1 MNINDLLVSYNQVQV
16 PSYLSQPQPDYSN
29 DIYNEDSIYN
39 QAQLFNQELY
49 DRVTNKPK
57 SGFAGWKPLEKSLDP
72 KLADTSYVP
81 TKGSKSF
88 NLAMT
93 SYLAKHPEDAKYRQT
108 LTEIAAKESNFN
120 PTVKNAKSSASG
132 YFQFINSTRKQ
143 YAPHLTRE
151 QFLNNPEEQISAAV
165 KLLKANRNISSKFNN
180 LRGLSQLQVDYGMW
194 FSPAAL
200 TKYLRTGNSNF
211 KDAQGTSL
219 MTALNKMA

>member
-1 MNINDLLVSYNQVQV
+1 MGISDLFVSYNQVQA
-16 PSYLSQPQPDYSN
+16 PSYLESPQIEYTP
-29 DIYNEDSIYN
+29 IGEE
-39 QAQLFNQELY
+39 LTNQENL
-49 DRVTNKPK
+49 DRIQSRNQKK
-57 SGFAGWKPLEKSLDP
+57 EGFAGWNAIEQNTLEDNS
-72 KLADTSYVP
+72 ATTSHTP
-81 TKGSKSF
+81 AKGSKSF

-120 PTVKNAKSSASG
+120 PTVKNSKSSASG

-143 YAPHLTRE
+143 YAPHLTKE

-165 KLLKANRNISSKFNN
+165 KLLKANRNISSKFSN

-200 TKYLRTGNSNF
+200 SNYLKTGKSGF
-211 KDAQGTSL
+211 KDPQGTSL
-219 MTALNKMA
+219 ITVLNKMA

>member
-1 MNINDLLVSYNQVQV
+1 MGISDLFVSYNQVQA
-16 PSYLSQPQPDYSN
+16 PSYLESPQVEYTPIGEELTTQENLDRIQSR
-29 DIYNEDSIYN
+29 N
-39 QAQLFNQELY
+39 QKKE
-49 DRVTNKPK
+49 
-57 SGFAGWKPLEKSLDP
+57 GFAGWNPLEQN
-72 KLADTSYVP
+72 TSEDNLTNTSHIP
-81 TKGSKSF
+81 AKGSKSF

-143 YAPHLTRE
+143 YAPHLTKE

-165 KLLKANRNISSKFNN
+165 KLLKANRNISSKFAN

-200 TKYLRTGNSNF
+200 SQYLKTGKSNF
-211 KDAQGTSL
+211 RDPQGTSL
-219 MTALNKMA
+219 MAVLNKMA

>member
-1 MNINDLLVSYNQVQV
+1 MGISDLFVSYNQVQA
-16 PSYLSQPQPDYSN
+16 PSYLESPQIEYTP
-29 DIYNEDSIYN
+29 IGEE
-39 QAQLFNQELY
+39 LTNQENL
-49 DRVTNKPK
+49 DRIQSRNQKK
-57 SGFAGWKPLEKSLDP
+57 EGFAGWNPLEQN
-72 KLADTSYVP
+72 TSEDNSTNTSHTP
-81 TKGSKSF
+81 AKGSKSF
-88 NLAMT
+88 NLAMI

-143 YAPHLTRE
+143 YAPHLTKE

-165 KLLKANRNISSKFNN
+165 KLLKANRNISSKFAN

-200 TKYLRTGNSNF
+200 SQYLKTGKSNF
-211 KDAQGTSL
+211 KDPQGTSL
-219 MTALNKMA
+219 MTVLNKMA

>member
-1 MNINDLLVSYNQVQV
+1 MGISDLFVSYNQVQA
-16 PSYLSQPQPDYSN
+16 PSYLESPQIEYTP
-29 DIYNEDSIYN
+29 IGEE
-39 QAQLFNQELY
+39 LTNQENL
-49 DRVTNKPK
+49 DRIQSRNQKK
-57 SGFAGWKPLEKSLDP
+57 EGFAGWNPLEQN
-72 KLADTSYVP
+72 TSEDNSTNTTP
-81 TKGSKSF
+81 AKGSKSF

-143 YAPHLTRE
+143 YAPHLTKE

-165 KLLKANRNISSKFNN
+165 KLLKANRNISSKFAN
-180 LRGLSQLQVDYGMW
+180 LRGLSQLQIDYGMW

-200 TKYLRTGNSNF
+200 SQYLKTGKSNF
-211 KDAQGTSL
+211 KDPQGTSL
-219 MTALNKMA
+219 MTVLNKMA

>member
-1 MNINDLLVSYNQVQV
+1 MGISDLFVSYNQVQA
-16 PSYLSQPQPDYSN
+16 PSYLESPQVEYTPIGEELTTQENLDRIQSR
-29 DIYNEDSIYN
+29 N
-39 QAQLFNQELY
+39 QKKE
-49 DRVTNKPK
+49 
-57 SGFAGWKPLEKSLDP
+57 GFAGWNPLEQN
-72 KLADTSYVP
+72 TSEDNSTNTSHTP

-88 NLAMT
+88 NLAMA

-143 YAPHLTRE
+143 YAPHLTKE

-165 KLLKANRNISSKFNN
+165 KLLKANRNISSKFAN
-180 LRGLSQLQVDYGMW
+180 LRGLSQLQIDYGMW

-200 TKYLRTGNSNF
+200 SQYLKTGKSNF
-211 KDAQGTSL
+211 KDPQGTSL
-219 MTALNKMA
+219 MTVLNKMA

>member
-1 MNINDLLVSYNQVQV
+1 MGISDLFVSYNQVQA
-16 PSYLSQPQPDYSN
+16 PSYLESPQIEYTPIGEELTTQENLDRIQSR
-29 DIYNEDSIYN
+29 N
-39 QAQLFNQELY
+39 QKKE
-49 DRVTNKPK
+49 
-57 SGFAGWKPLEKSLDP
+57 GFAGWNPLEQN
-72 KLADTSYVP
+72 TSEDNSTNTSHIP
-81 TKGSKSF
+81 AKGSKSF

-143 YAPHLTRE
+143 YAPHLTKE

-165 KLLKANRNISSKFNN
+165 KLLKANRNISSKFAN

-200 TKYLRTGNSNF
+200 SQYLKTGKSNF
-211 KDAQGTSL
+211 RDPQGTSL
-219 MTALNKMA
+219 MAVLNKMA

>member
-1 MNINDLLVSYNQVQV
+1 MGISDLFVSYNQVQ
-16 PSYLSQPQPDYSN
+16 PPAYLSQPQTDYSSDLSN
-29 DIYNEDSIYN
+29 KDSIYDN
-39 QAQLFNQELY
+39 AQLFNQELY
-49 DRVTNKPK
+49 DRINNRPK
-57 SGFAGWKPLEKSLDP
+57 SVFAGWNPIEKSLDP
-72 KLADTSYVP
+72 EHTPA
-81 TKGSKSF
+81 KGSRSF

-120 PTVKNAKSSASG
+120 PTVKNSKSSASG

-143 YAPHLTRE
+143 YAPHLTKK

-165 KLLKANRNISSKFNN
+165 KLLKANRNISSKFSN

-194 FSPAAL
+194 FNPTAL
-200 TKYLRTGNSNF
+200 SNYLKTGKSGF

>member
-1 MNINDLLVSYNQVQV
+1 MGISDLFVSYNQVQA
-16 PSYLSQPQPDYSN
+16 PSYLESPQVEYTPIGEELTTQENLDRIQSR
-29 DIYNEDSIYN
+29 N
-39 QAQLFNQELY
+39 QKKE
-49 DRVTNKPK
+49 
-57 SGFAGWKPLEKSLDP
+57 GFAGWNPLEQN
-72 KLADTSYVP
+72 TSEDNLTNTSHTP
-81 TKGSKSF
+81 AKGSKSF

-143 YAPHLTRE
+143 YAPHLTKE

-165 KLLKANRNISSKFNN
+165 KLLKANRNISSKFAN

-200 TKYLRTGNSNF
+200 SQYLKTGKSNF
-211 KDAQGTSL
+211 RDPQGTSL
-219 MTALNKMA
+219 MAVLNKMA

>member
-1 MNINDLLVSYNQVQV
+1 MGISDLFVSYNQVQA
-16 PSYLSQPQPDYSN
+16 PSYLESPQVEYTP
-29 DIYNEDSIYN
+29 IGEE
-39 QAQLFNQELY
+39 LTNQENL
-49 DRVTNKPK
+49 DRIQSRNQKK
-57 SGFAGWKPLEKSLDP
+57 EGFAGWNAIEQN
-72 KLADTSYVP
+72 TSEDNSASTSHTP
-81 TKGSKSF
+81 AKGSKSF

-120 PTVKNAKSSASG
+120 PTVKNSKSSASG

-143 YAPHLTRE
+143 YAPHLTKE

-165 KLLKANRNISSKFNN
+165 KLLKANRNISSKFAN

-200 TKYLRTGNSNF
+200 SQYLKTGKSNF
-211 KDAQGTSL
+211 RDPQGTSL
-219 MTALNKMA
+219 MAVLNKMA

>member
-1 MNINDLLVSYNQVQV
+1 MGISDLFVSYNQVQA
-16 PSYLSQPQPDYSN
+16 PSYLESPQVEYTP
-29 DIYNEDSIYN
+29 IGEE
-39 QAQLFNQELY
+39 LTNQENL
-49 DRVTNKPK
+49 DRIQSRNQKK
-57 SGFAGWKPLEKSLDP
+57 EGFAGWNAIEQN
-72 KLADTSYVP
+72 TSEDNSASTSHTP
-81 TKGSKSF
+81 AKGSKSF

-120 PTVKNAKSSASG
+120 PTVKNSKSSASG

-165 KLLKANRNISSKFNN
+165 KLLKANRNISSKFSN

-200 TKYLRTGNSNF
+200 SNYLKTGKSGF
-211 KDAQGTSL
+211 KDPQGTSL
-219 MTALNKMA
+219 MTVLNKMA

>member
-1 MNINDLLVSYNQVQV
+1 MGISDLFVSYNQVQA
-16 PSYLSQPQPDYSN
+16 PSYLESPQIEYK
-29 DIYNEDSIYN
+29 
-39 QAQLFNQELY
+39 LTNQENL
-49 DRVTNKPK
+49 DRIQSRNQKK
-57 SGFAGWKPLEKSLDP
+57 EGFAGWNPLEQN
-72 KLADTSYVP
+72 TSEDNSTNTSHTP
-81 TKGSKSF
+81 AKGSKSF

-143 YAPHLTRE
+143 YAPHLTKE

-165 KLLKANRNISSKFNN
+165 KLLKANRNISSKFAN
-180 LRGLSQLQVDYGMW
+180 LRGLSQLQIDYGMW

-200 TKYLRTGNSNF
+200 SQYLKTGKSNF
-211 KDAQGTSL
+211 KDPQGTSL
-219 MTALNKMA
+219 MTVLNKMA

>member
-1 MNINDLLVSYNQVQV
+1 MGISDLFVSYNQVQA
-16 PSYLSQPQPDYSN
+16 PSYLESPQVEYTP
-29 DIYNEDSIYN
+29 IGEEL
-39 QAQLFNQELY
+39 ANQENL
-49 DRVTNKPK
+49 DRIQSRNQKK
-57 SGFAGWKPLEKSLDP
+57 EGFAGWNPLEQN
-72 KLADTSYVP
+72 TSEDNLTNTSHIP
-81 TKGSKSF
+81 AKGSKSF

-143 YAPHLTRE
+143 YAPHLTKE

-165 KLLKANRNISSKFNN
+165 KLLKANRNISSKFAN

-194 FSPAAL
+194 FSPVAL
-200 TKYLRTGNSNF
+200 SQYLKTGKSNF
-211 KDAQGTSL
+211 RDPQGTSL
-219 MTALNKMA
+219 MAVLNKMA

>member
-1 MNINDLLVSYNQVQV
+1 MGISDLFVSYNQVQA
-16 PSYLSQPQPDYSN
+16 PSYLESPQVEYTP
-29 DIYNEDSIYN
+29 IGEE
-39 QAQLFNQELY
+39 LTNQENL
-49 DRVTNKPK
+49 DRIQSRNQKK
-57 SGFAGWKPLEKSLDP
+57 EGFAGWNPLEQN
-72 KLADTSYVP
+72 TSEDNSTNTSHIP
-81 TKGSKSF
+81 AKGSKSF

-143 YAPHLTRE
+143 YAPHLTKE

-165 KLLKANRNISSKFNN
+165 KLLKANRNISSKFAN

-200 TKYLRTGNSNF
+200 SQYLKTGKSNF
-211 KDAQGTSL
+211 RDPQGTSL
-219 MTALNKMA
+219 MAVLNKMA

>member
-1 MNINDLLVSYNQVQV
+1 MGISDLFVPYNQVQA
-16 PSYLSQPQPDYSN
+16 PSYLESPQVEYTP
-29 DIYNEDSIYN
+29 IGEEL
-39 QAQLFNQELY
+39 ANQENL
-49 DRVTNKPK
+49 DRIQSRNQKK
-57 SGFAGWKPLEKSLDP
+57 EGFAGWNPLEQN
-72 KLADTSYVP
+72 TSEDNLTNTSHIP
-81 TKGSKSF
+81 AKGSKSF

-93 SYLAKHPEDAKYRQT
+93 SYLAEHPEDAKCRQT

-143 YAPHLTRE
+143 YAPHLTKE

-165 KLLKANRNISSKFNN
+165 KLLKANRNISSKFAN

-200 TKYLRTGNSNF
+200 SQYLKTGKSNF
-211 KDAQGTSL
+211 RDPQGTSL
-219 MTALNKMA
+219 MAVLNKMA

>member
-1 MNINDLLVSYNQVQV
+1 MGISDLFVSYNQVQA
-16 PSYLSQPQPDYSN
+16 PSYLESPQIEYTP
-29 DIYNEDSIYN
+29 IGEE
-39 QAQLFNQELY
+39 LTNQENL
-49 DRVTNKPK
+49 DRIQSRNQKK
-57 SGFAGWKPLEKSLDP
+57 EGFAGWNPLEQN
-72 KLADTSYVP
+72 TSEDNSTNTSHTSHTP
-81 TKGSKSF
+81 AKGSKSF

-143 YAPHLTRE
+143 YAPHLTKE

-165 KLLKANRNISSKFNN
+165 KLLKANRNISSKFAN
-180 LRGLSQLQVDYGMW
+180 LRGLSQLQIDYGMW

-200 TKYLRTGNSNF
+200 SQYLKTGKSNF
-211 KDAQGTSL
+211 KDPQGTSL
-219 MTALNKMA
+219 MTVLNKMA